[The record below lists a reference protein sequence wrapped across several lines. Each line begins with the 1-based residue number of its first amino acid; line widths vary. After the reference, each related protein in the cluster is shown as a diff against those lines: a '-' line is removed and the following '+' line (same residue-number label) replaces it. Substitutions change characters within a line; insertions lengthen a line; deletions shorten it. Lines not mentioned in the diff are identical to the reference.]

1 MNILLVSSYLALK
14 AIHILKEIISE
25 GITIP
30 LVPSYLALKAIHII
44 FMVSYFAGIFY
55 LIRIFI
61 YYIDAKE
68 KAEIERKIL
77 QKQYIF
83 MISRLWNVII
93 VPAGVI
99 MFITGFFMMIANDY
113 IILRSKWFW
122 IKLVFLV
129 GLACYHFWSW
139 SCIKKIKSEQFN
151 TTSLRLR
158 MMNEAATVLLFAV
171 VFVVIFKYSFMDMW
185 LSLLISFIVLVA
197 VIMLV
202 VKLVNLK
209 KE

>member
-1 MNILLVSSYLALK
+1 MI
-14 AIHILKEIISE
+14 
-25 GITIP
+25 IP

-61 YYIDAKE
+61 YYIDAEVKTE
-68 KAEIERKIL
+68 TERKIL

-93 VPAGVI
+93 IPAGII
-99 MFITGFFMMIANDY
+99 MFVTGFFMMIANDY
-113 IILRSKWFW
+113 IMLRHKWFW
-122 IKLVFLV
+122 IKLVFLA

-139 SCIKKIKSEQFN
+139 NCIKKIKNGQFK

-158 MMNEAATVLLFAV
+158 MMNEVATVLLFAV

-197 VIMLV
+197 LIMLV
-202 VKLVNLK
+202 VKLVNRK
-209 KE
+209 KK